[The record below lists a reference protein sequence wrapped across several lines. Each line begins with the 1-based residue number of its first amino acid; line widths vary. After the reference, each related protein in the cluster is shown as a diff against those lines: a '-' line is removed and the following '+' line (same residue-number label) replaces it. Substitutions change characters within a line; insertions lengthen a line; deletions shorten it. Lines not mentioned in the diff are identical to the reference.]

1 MLAVIALLIGY
12 EAVRRFFL
20 PVPIR
25 FAEAIAVATLGLIVN
40 VASVRLLAD
49 GHHHHRHDHS
59 RGHYHAPDDMHRD
72 NNIRA
77 AIVHVMADAAVS
89 VLVIIGLTLACVFGW
104 LWMDPLAGIAGAAV
118 IAARSYGL
126 IKDTGAILLDMSP
139 DRHVA
144 TAIRDLVK
152 REGDRVTDLHL
163 WRLGPGHLG
172 AIVSITTSQLRDAG
186 FYRHLLKRIPRPVAP
201 HDRGPECPLG
211 HAGGVRTTSKPGSVL
226 QHSIHGT

>member
-1 MLAVIALLIGY
+1 MSAPGALLLAALAHRFARRYVDDRRFTFGTGKPGDLAGFKSAVVLAVIALLIGY
-12 EAVRRFFL
+12 EAVRRFFF

-25 FAEAIAVATLGLIVN
+25 FAEAIAIATLGLIVN

-59 RGHYHAPDDMHRD
+59 RGHYHAHDDMHRD

-77 AIVHVMADAAVS
+77 AVVHVMADAAVS
-89 VLVIIGLTLACVFGW
+89 VLVIIGLTLAYVFGW

-118 IAARSYGL
+118 MAARSYGL

-152 REGDRVTDLHL
+152 REGDR
-163 WRLGPGHLG
+163 
-172 AIVSITTSQLRDAG
+172 
-186 FYRHLLKRIPRPVAP
+186 
-201 HDRGPECPLG
+201 
-211 HAGGVRTTSKPGSVL
+211 
-226 QHSIHGT
+226 

>member
-1 MLAVIALLIGY
+1 MSAPGALLLAALAHRFARRYVHDRRFTFGTGKPGDLAGFTSAVVLAVIALLIGY
-12 EAVRRFFL
+12 EAVRRFFF

-25 FAEAIAVATLGLIVN
+25 FAEAIAIATLGLIVN

-59 RGHYHAPDDMHRD
+59 RGHYHAHDDMHRD

-77 AIVHVMADAAVS
+77 AVVHVMADAAVS
-89 VLVIIGLTLACVFGW
+89 VLVIIGLTLAYVFGW

-118 IAARSYGL
+118 MAARSYGL

-152 REGDRVTDLHL
+152 REGDR
-163 WRLGPGHLG
+163 
-172 AIVSITTSQLRDAG
+172 
-186 FYRHLLKRIPRPVAP
+186 
-201 HDRGPECPLG
+201 
-211 HAGGVRTTSKPGSVL
+211 
-226 QHSIHGT
+226 